1 MKVVA
6 TSRFIRQSPRKVR
19 LVATAVR
26 KLPPQEAMRS
36 LQLMNARAAKAIRD
50 TIQSAMA
57 NATNNHQLQ
66 AANLRIETLEI
77 GEGPTL
83 KRMRAVSRGRGVSVL
98 KRTSHIRVVLTD
110 EALVVSPKKQ
120 IGKDKAKEAV
130 ASTVEAQ
137 KPAKAETKKPAK
149 PAKKTTAKAADK
161 KAKDTE

>member
-6 TSRFIRQSPRKVR
+6 TSRYIRQSPRKVR

-50 TIQSAMA
+50 VLQSAMA
-57 NATNNHQLQ
+57 NATNNHQLSV
-66 AANLRIETLEI
+66 ASLRIETLEV

-83 KRMRAVSRGRGVSVL
+83 KRMRAASRGRGVSVL

-110 EALVVSPKKQ
+110 EA
-120 IGKDKAKEAV
+120 AV
-130 ASTVEAQ
+130 
-137 KPAKAETKKPAK
+137 PAKAEAAEKTTEKAAPAKAKEEKQPNETKKK
-149 PAKKTTAKAADK
+149 PNTTKTTK
-161 KAKDTE
+161 KSKDTE